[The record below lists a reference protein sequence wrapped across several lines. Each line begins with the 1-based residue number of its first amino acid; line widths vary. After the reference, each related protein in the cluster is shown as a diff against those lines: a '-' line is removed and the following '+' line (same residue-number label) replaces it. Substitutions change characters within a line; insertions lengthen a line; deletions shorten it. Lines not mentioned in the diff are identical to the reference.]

1 LIEERTGKLKQIL
14 HVPRER
20 KSLTL
25 LEDIV
30 YSRTIDD
37 EGHEVVLHLSLL
49 LQHGNVEARMANGI
63 KPEEYKN
70 GEKHP
75 LLLWLPGGGYRCK
88 NANLMVPELTYL
100 AESGY
105 AVAFVQYRSSEIAH
119 FPAQIIDVKTAIR
132 FLRAHSEMYNLDSGR
147 IGVMGRS
154 AGGHLA
160 ALAGMNTEDFLGD
173 EFLEYSS
180 NVDAVCDLFGPV
192 DVPFLLNKELECIK
206 ENPNYRWKRL
216 EDTHPGVLMG
226 GDIQTMFER
235 ALKASPP
242 HILGE
247 NVCPMVIMHGA
258 KDRHV
263 PSEVSEAFYQ
273 KLVEAGFGDQT
284 DYYVIDTADH
294 GSDEFFSNQVKGII
308 LDFFDRLIKRKKS

>member
-1 LIEERTGKLKQIL
+1 VKKIL
-14 HVPRER
+14 HIPRER

-30 YSRTIDD
+30 YSRTMDD
-37 EGHEVVLHLSLL
+37 RGNEVALHLSLL

-63 KPEEYKN
+63 NPEEYKN

-75 LLLWLPGGGYRCK
+75 VLLWIPGGGYRCK
-88 NANLMVPELTYL
+88 NANLMVPELTFL
-100 AESGY
+100 AENGY
-105 AVAFVQYRSSEIAH
+105 AVAFIQYRSSEISH

-132 FLRAHSEMYNLDSGR
+132 FLRAHADSYNLNPER
-147 IGVMGRS
+147 IGVLGRS

-160 ALAGMNTEDFLGD
+160 ALAGMNTGDFLG
-173 EFLEYSS
+173 EEYPEYSS

-192 DVPFLLNKELECIK
+192 DVPFLLNKEIDCIK

-216 EDTHPGVLMG
+216 EDTHPGVLLG
-226 GDIQTMFER
+226 GDVQTMSER
-235 ALKASPP
+235 AMKASPP
-242 HILGE
+242 YILGE

-263 PSEVSEAFYQ
+263 PVEVSETFYR
-273 KLVEAGFGDQT
+273 KLVEAGYEHQT

-294 GSDEFFSNQVKGII
+294 GSDEFFSTQVKGIL
-308 LDFFDRLIKRKKS
+308 LDFLDGVIKGKNRG